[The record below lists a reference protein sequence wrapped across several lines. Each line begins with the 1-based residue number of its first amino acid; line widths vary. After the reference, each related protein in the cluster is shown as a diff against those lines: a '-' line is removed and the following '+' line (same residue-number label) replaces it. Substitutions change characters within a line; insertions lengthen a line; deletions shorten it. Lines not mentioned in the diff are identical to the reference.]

1 MRAIVVEPM
10 RMPRVEEVG
19 NTLKGLQQAVGGS
32 IEVVPAELGDD
43 ALVICNEEGK
53 IMGLPYNR
61 CVYDADGIPYDVIA
75 GTFVLCDE
83 NRDGEFVS
91 ITPGARGEVHG
102 ALQPRD
108 DPQPCRTNHRCDG
121 AVRGFRMTGDSFE

>member
-10 RMPRVEEVG
+10 KMPRVEEVG
-19 NTLKGLQQAVGGS
+19 NTLQELQKAVGGS

-75 GTFVLCDE
+75 GTFILCDE

-91 ITPGARGEVHG
+91 ITPEHEAKYMERYSREMILSH
-102 ALQPRD
+102 AEPPRD
-108 DPQPCRTNHRCDG
+108 AAER
-121 AVRGFRMTGDSFE
+121 

>member
-19 NTLKGLQQAVGGS
+19 NTLKDLQQAVGGS

-53 IMGLPYNR
+53 IMGLPYN
-61 CVYDADGIPYDVIA
+61 
-75 GTFVLCDE
+75 
-83 NRDGEFVS
+83 
-91 ITPGARGEVHG
+91 
-102 ALQPRD
+102 
-108 DPQPCRTNHRCDG
+108 
-121 AVRGFRMTGDSFE
+121 

>member
-10 RMPRVEEVG
+10 KMPRVEEVG
-19 NTLKGLQQAVGGS
+19 NTLQELQQAVGGS

-75 GTFVLCDE
+75 GTFILCDE
-83 NRDGEFVS
+83 NLDGEFVS
-91 ITPGARGEVHG
+91 ITPEHEAKYMERYSREMILSH
-102 ALQPRD
+102 AEPLRD
-108 DPQPCRTNHRCDG
+108 TAER
-121 AVRGFRMTGDSFE
+121 